1 MRNGQVGIVKDNKP
15 TSPVLRT
22 EQVKASCGHMTDFK
36 IFDDKKDQRFREQ
49 RRAKTMGRPCP
60 ACRHKAHEESL
71 AQAERARQEK
81 ARRAEATKAQEPQAS
96 QTPKDPKWG
105 RRLPH
110 GSNFNVTYDAT
121 KMEWSGTLTV
131 PETGTFTATASGI
144 NGLLK
149 KLDSQ
154 YWRAAGVK
162 DPT

>member
-1 MRNGQVGIVKDNKP
+1 
-15 TSPVLRT
+15 
-22 EQVKASCGHMTDFK
+22 MTDFK

-49 RRAKTMGRPCP
+49 RRAKTAGRPCP
-60 ACRHKAHEESL
+60 ACRQKAHQESL

-81 ARRAEATKAQEPQAS
+81 ALRTEKAKAQQPLAQQNPQ
-96 QTPKDPKWG
+96 WG
-105 RRLPH
+105 RRLPD

-144 NGLLK
+144 IGLLK

-154 YWRAAGVK
+154 YWQAARVK